1 MAKVSCK
8 FLFSFVYFIIFL
20 SSDILENRN
29 NVYGCQSKSRT
40 GKSLKI
46 FKTYKRRPS
55 SDSSNPNR
63 VVKTLVFPKN
73 YPTAGINNAYLDIN
87 SKLSSSSISNNE
99 NDFNDSSTTLFLD
112 EDIPSKEPISEDFL
126 LPSQESYEETTI
138 TVTTAT
144 KMSGEEIDGIKKEGS
159 RNDSDFQ
166 EKYVDNLRRRGELQ
180 SNGKNEED
188 NLREI
193 EESPLLVDEAEG
205 SGLYGEKI
213 KHNIQEVHHL
223 HSERNSNGSEYGKML
238 SF

>member
-20 SSDILENRN
+20 SSVILENQN

-55 SDSSNPNR
+55 SDSSIPNR
-63 VVKTLVFPKN
+63 VVKTLVFPKD

-87 SKLSSSSISNNE
+87 SKLSTSSISNNE
-99 NDFNDSSTTLFLD
+99 NDFSESTTTLFLD
-112 EDIPSKEPISEDFL
+112 EDMPSKEPISEDFL
-126 LPSQESYEETTI
+126 SLSQESYEETTI
-138 TVTTAT
+138 TVNAES

-159 RNDSDFQ
+159 RNESNFQ
-166 EKYVDNLRRRGELQ
+166 EKYIDNLERRGELQ
-180 SNGKNEED
+180 GNGKNEED

-205 SGLYGEKI
+205 SGLYSEKI
-213 KHNIQEVHHL
+213 KHNMQEVHHL
-223 HSERNSNGSEYGKML
+223 HSERNSDGSEYGRML
-238 SF
+238 

>member
-87 SKLSSSSISNNE
+87 SKLSSSSISNDENE
-99 NDFNDSSTTLFLD
+99 FSESTTILFLD
-112 EDIPSKEPISEDFL
+112 EDMPSKEPISEDFL
-126 LPSQESYEETTI
+126 SPSQEGYEETTI
-138 TVTTAT
+138 TVNTET
-144 KMSGEEIDGIKKEGS
+144 KMSEEEKDGIKKGGS

-166 EKYVDNLRRRGELQ
+166 EKYVDNLRRRGGLQ
-180 SNGKNEED
+180 DNGKNEED
-188 NLREI
+188 NLREV
-193 EESPLLVDEAEG
+193 EESLLLVDEAEG

-213 KHNIQEVHHL
+213 KHNIQEDNHL
-223 HSERNSNGSEYGKML
+223 HSERNSDGSEYGKMI
-238 SF
+238 

>member
-20 SSDILENRN
+20 SSVILENQN
-29 NVYGCQSKSRT
+29 NVYGCQGKSRT

-87 SKLSSSSISNNE
+87 SKLSTSSISNNE
-99 NDFNDSSTTLFLD
+99 NDFSESTTTLFLD
-112 EDIPSKEPISEDFL
+112 EDMPSKEPISEDFL
-126 LPSQESYEETTI
+126 SLSQESYEETTI
-138 TVTTAT
+138 TVNAES

-159 RNDSDFQ
+159 RNESNFQ
-166 EKYVDNLRRRGELQ
+166 EKYIDNLERRGELQ
-180 SNGKNEED
+180 GNGKNEED
-188 NLREI
+188 NLEEI

-205 SGLYGEKI
+205 SGLYSEKI
-213 KHNIQEVHHL
+213 KHNMQEVHHL

>member
-1 MAKVSCK
+1 MAQVSCK
-8 FLFSFVYFIIFL
+8 FLFSFVYFFIFL

-29 NVYGCQSKSRT
+29 NVYGCQGESRT

-99 NDFNDSSTTLFLD
+99 NDFSESTTTLFLD
-112 EDIPSKEPISEDFL
+112 KDMPSKEPISEDFL
-126 LPSQESYEETTI
+126 SLSQEGYEETTI
-138 TVTTAT
+138 TITTAT
-144 KMSGEEIDGIKKEGS
+144 EMSGEEIDRIKKEGS

-180 SNGKNEED
+180 GNSKNEED
-188 NLREI
+188 NLREN
-193 EESPLLVDEAEG
+193 EESPLLVDEGEG
-205 SGLYGEKI
+205 SGLYGGEI
-213 KHNIQEVHHL
+213 KHNIQEAHHL
-223 HSERNSNGSEYGKML
+223 HSERNSDSFEYGKML
-238 SF
+238 